1 MQIII
6 VIEWVVLQMKI
17 TRTMRSVVSNRN
29 SLGKLLATDKKVI
42 INSKIIKFTGQDFS
56 SKVNLSL
63 GLKTSCGGNETLNY
77 LLLETKWACRT
88 RIDRI
93 SVNLNV
99 PV

>member
-42 INSKIIKFTGQDFS
+42 INSKIIKLKGLEFS

-63 GLKTSCGGNETLNY
+63 GLKTSCGGNKTLNY
-77 LLLETKWACRT
+77 LLLET
-88 RIDRI
+88 
-93 SVNLNV
+93 
-99 PV
+99 